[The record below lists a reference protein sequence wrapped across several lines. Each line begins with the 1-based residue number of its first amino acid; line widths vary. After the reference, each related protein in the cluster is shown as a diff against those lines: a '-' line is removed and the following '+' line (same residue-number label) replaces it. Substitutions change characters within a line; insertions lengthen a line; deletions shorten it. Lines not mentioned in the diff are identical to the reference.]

1 MQRITCHDIAAYS
14 YRYRQQCRANKCR
27 PTLLGILIYMTTG
40 GDPCAVYRR
49 RAGGHEDSG
58 RRDRA

>member
-1 MQRITCHDIAAYS
+1 MQIITCHDIAAYS
-14 YRYRQQCRANKCR
+14 LRYRQQCHTNNSI
-27 PTLLGILIYMTTG
+27 PTLAGILEYITTG